1 MGSLKELHITSD
13 RINDGQF
20 HQPLYNMFQNF
31 EWTCI
36 SSLIT
41 FITFSTKV
49 KVNNQQNRAFNDQF
63 LFEIMLKEQSFAI
76 ICC

>member
-20 HQPLYNMFQNF
+20 HQRL
-31 EWTCI
+31 
-36 SSLIT
+36 
-41 FITFSTKV
+41 
-49 KVNNQQNRAFNDQF
+49 NRAFNDQF